1 MSTPD
6 TMDLDQA
13 ADYLK
18 VSADTMRDLADFGT
32 VPGAKIGKRW
42 VFRTPDL
49 DAHLAKE
56 IAAQTEER
64 RNAALHGQRKRVPT
78 AATVVRN
85 AQGKARRVLPELPG
99 LPAGA

>member
-18 VSADTMRDLADFGT
+18 ISTDTMRDLADSGT
-32 VPGAKIGKRW
+32 IPGAKVGKQW

-49 DAHLAKE
+49 DAYLAKE
-56 IAAQTEER
+56 IATQTEER
-64 RNAALHGQRKRVPT
+64 RSAALHGQRKRVPT

-85 AQGKARRVLPELPG
+85 AQGKGRRVLPELPG

>member
-18 VSADTMRDLADFGT
+18 VSADTMRDMADSGT
-32 VPGAKIGKRW
+32 TPGAKVGKRW
-42 VFRTPDL
+42 VFRTIDL
-49 DAHLAKE
+49 DVYLSKE
-56 IAAQTEER
+56 VARQTDER
-64 RNAALHGQRKRVPT
+64 REAALHGQRKRVPT
-78 AATVVRN
+78 AATAVRTG
-85 AQGKARRVLPELPG
+85 QGKGRRVLPELPG